1 MRLEA
6 HLTTRDLSHA
16 FAQLTPLSIALDPG
30 SPQRQL
36 SIKPPSAVSLEHGRG
51 LRLTT
56 ELQLQWDVIG
66 VRVPVTLRR
75 VEILLSPRVEQD
87 ASGPLLTFGLRIESA
102 DVSAIPSLLREVLVA
117 RVNDA
122 LARPEARVVWR
133 FLETLDF
140 EFPLRDQVQPGFKI
154 RLFARDG
161 AVHVEDGALRISVEW
176 GLTAEAER
184 GNLRP

>member
-16 FAQLTPLSIALDPG
+16 LAQLTPIKVALDPD
-30 SPQRQL
+30 SPRRQL
-36 SIKPPSAVSLEHGRG
+36 SIQPPSAVSLEKGRG

-56 ELQLQWDVIG
+56 DLQLQWDVIG
-66 VRVPVTLRR
+66 VRVPVSLRR
-75 VEILLSPRVEQD
+75 VEILLSPRVEQQ
-87 ASGPLLTFGLRIESA
+87 AEQPVLTFGLRIETA
-102 DVSAIPSLLREVLVA
+102 DVSAIPGFLREVLVA

-122 LARPEARVVWR
+122 LARPDARVVWR
-133 FLETLDF
+133 FMETLDF
-140 EFPLRDQVQPGFKI
+140 QFPLPEQVQPALRM

-161 AVHVEDGALRISVEW
+161 AVHVEDHALRLAVEW

-184 GNLRP
+184 GSAQP